1 MNIADILRKVADL
14 ADQQANPAIPD
25 DQIVNPAELAEVP
38 AGPYGDEVETPD
50 NADLGAED
58 DVMVP
63 PLQLKLELLKR
74 AVNVNNIYDDQRADE
89 VTSNDEDPLAAIKRN
104 AGISSGGMTAVIHG
118 IAGADEPLDD

>member
-14 ADQQANPAIPD
+14 ADQQANPARPD
-25 DQIVNPAELAEVP
+25 EQIVNPAELQSVP
-38 AGPYGDEVETPD
+38 AGPYGDEVETP
-50 NADLGAED
+50 NNKDLGAED

-74 AVNVNNIYDDQRADE
+74 AVDVDNIYDDQRADE
-89 VTSNDEDPLAAIKRN
+89 VHSNSEDPLAAIRRN
-104 AGISSGGMTAVIHG
+104 AGISSGGMTAVVHG